1 MTKSLPETL
10 LLSNNSLYPG
20 NCGIYLHIFCPPQA
34 SPNSF
39 VHVTFLKNFG
49 KIMIQA
55 FSYLNINTYQNMM
68 VEVGVGVAAEVGNF
82 AYQMFD
88 ILKSNTMH

>member
-1 MTKSLPETL
+1 
-10 LLSNNSLYPG
+10 
-20 NCGIYLHIFCPPQA
+20 
-34 SPNSF
+34 
-39 VHVTFLKNFG
+39 
-49 KIMIQA
+49 MIQA